1 MIDEAATEIN
11 PETGSTEPVRC
22 GIKKPMSANVPHA
35 PAADSGAAREKN
47 AAAMTSVVAAVFLT
61 GMKIVIGLAT
71 GSLGILAEAAHS
83 GLDLVAAAM
92 TLIAVR
98 VSSKPADQTHTYGHG
113 KIENLSAMLETAL
126 LLVTCVWIVY
136 EAIQR
141 LFFRHVEIEAS
152 VWAFLVMGIS
162 IVIDLSRSRI
172 LARAAKKYHSQAL
185 EADALHFSTDVW
197 SSSVVILGLGLV
209 WLSKILR
216 LPWLAKADAVAALGV
231 SAIVV
236 VVSIKLGRKT
246 ITDLL
251 DGIPADLRE
260 AVVRAAHVPGVIEV
274 DRARIRRS
282 GPEIFVDVVLFVS
295 RHAAFEHAHDI
306 SNEAKASIRRALNLP
321 EADVSVHV
329 APSREETQDMIE
341 EIRDIAARQGL
352 AAHEIRFYEAAGRP
366 ALDLHLEIRDSP
378 TVADAHARASAF
390 EEAVHAVVPGLDR
403 IFTHLEPVGGEAA
416 IAPLPP
422 GEDRAIRSTIAEL
435 AEQMGVFCDPHQ
447 ILIEETVGEVCV
459 SFHCSLDPATP
470 LADAHKFSERFETE
484 LRHHVPRVGRVLIH
498 IEPPESEA

>member
-1 MIDEAATEIN
+1 M
-11 PETGSTEPVRC
+11 STRPGRYD
-22 GIKKPMSANVPHA
+22 IKKSMSASVLHA
-35 PAADSGAAREKN
+35 PGSESGAAREKN
-47 AAAMTSVVAAVFLT
+47 SAAASSVVAAVFLT
-61 GMKIVIGLAT
+61 GMKVVVGLMT

-83 GLDLVAAAM
+83 GLDLVAAVM

-98 VSSKPADQTHTYGHG
+98 VSGKPADQTHTYGHG

-126 LLVTCVWIVY
+126 LLITCVWIVY
-136 EAIQR
+136 EAVRR
-141 LFFRHVEIEAS
+141 LFFQDVHIEAS
-152 VWAFLVMGIS
+152 IWAFLVMAVS
-162 IVIDLSRSRI
+162 IIVDLTRSRI
-172 LARAAKKYHSQAL
+172 LSRAAKKYHSQAL

-209 WLSKILR
+209 FLSEILH
-216 LPWLAKADAVAALGV
+216 LPWLAKADAIAALGV

-236 VVSIKLGRKT
+236 IVSMKLGKKT

-251 DGIPADLRE
+251 DGIPADMRE

-282 GPEIFVDVVLFVS
+282 GPEIFVDVVVFVS

-306 SNEAKASIRRALNLP
+306 SNEAKASIRRELGLP
-321 EADVSVHV
+321 EADVIVHV
-329 APSREETQDMIE
+329 APSREEFQDMIE
-341 EIRDIAARQGL
+341 EIRAIAARQDL
-352 AAHEIRFYEAAGRP
+352 AAHEIRFYEASGRP

-403 IFTHLEPVGGEAA
+403 IFTHLEPVGGETA

-422 GEDRAIRSTIAEL
+422 GEERAIRSKIAEL
-435 AEQMGVFCDPHQ
+435 AEQMNLVCDPHQ
-447 ILIEETVGEVCV
+447 ILIEETVGEICV

-470 LADAHKFSERFETE
+470 LSEAHKFSERFELE

-498 IEPPESEA
+498 IEPPEED

>member
-1 MIDEAATEIN
+1 
-11 PETGSTEPVRC
+11 
-22 GIKKPMSANVPHA
+22 MSAKFPHA
-35 PAADSGAAREKN
+35 HAADSVAAREKN
-47 AAAMTSVVAAVFLT
+47 AAALSSVVAAVFLT
-61 GMKIVIGLAT
+61 GMKIVVGLTT

-83 GLDLVAAAM
+83 GLDLIAAAM

-98 VSSKPADQTHTYGHG
+98 VSSRPADQTHTYGHG

-126 LLVTCVWIVY
+126 LLITCVWIVY
-136 EAIQR
+136 EAVRR
-141 LFFRHVEIEAS
+141 LFFQDVEIKAS

-162 IVIDLSRSRI
+162 IVIDLSRSRM
-172 LARAAKKYHSQAL
+172 LARAAKKHHSQAL

-209 WLSKILR
+209 WLSELLH

-260 AVVRAAHVPGVIEV
+260 AVVLAAHVPGVVEV
-274 DRARIRRS
+274 DRVRIRRA
-282 GPEIFVDVVLFVS
+282 GPEIFVDVVLVVN

-306 SNEAKASIRRALNLP
+306 SNEAKASIRRTLNLP
-321 EADVSVHV
+321 EADVIVHV
-329 APSREETQDMIE
+329 APSREETLDMIE
-341 EIRDIAARQGL
+341 EIREIAARQDL
-352 AAHEIRFYEAAGRP
+352 AAHEIRFYEANGRP
-366 ALDLHLEIRDSP
+366 ALDLHLEIRNSA

-390 EEAVHAVVPGLDR
+390 EEAVHVAVPGLDR
-403 IFTHLEPVGGEAA
+403 IFTHLEPVGGETP
-416 IAPLPP
+416 IVPLPP
-422 GEDRAIRSTIAEL
+422 EEDRTIRRKIAEL
-435 AEQMGVFCDPHQ
+435 AGQMGVICDPHQ
-447 ILIEETVGEVCV
+447 ILIEETIGEIYV

-470 LADAHKFSERFETE
+470 LADAHKFSERFELA
-484 LRHHVPRVGRVLIH
+484 LRHDLPRVGRVVIH
-498 IEPPESEA
+498 IEPPEPEA